1 MSEKDSSSRPQGG
14 AGDQISRN
22 YRRLNNMP
30 ADELLFEFEAK
41 MDRMTDLDYDGEAVD
56 AYLAA
61 LDEKAPLDSDL
72 DAEASWNEFRT
83 KHADLFEK
91 DVTDENGPMTE
102 NARKVRLRKL
112 LPKIVAL
119 VAVAA
124 LFIALCAQAA
134 GFNILGAFGKWTGEI
149 FGFLSADGGPDTD
162 STGFKAKD
170 DNSKTYLEITAA
182 LKNCGISEDLA
193 PKWYP
198 EGFEA
203 MPPEVQSSKACD
215 IIFCYFAGE
224 NDSYF
229 VIKITRYNDSS
240 KIEASSF
247 EKDESTFEKYVSG
260 DRLFYILSNLD
271 STTAIWSDGEMYTIH
286 ILGNLSTDEIK
297 AIIDSIGG

>member
-30 ADELLFEFEAK
+30 ADKLLFEFEAK

-72 DAEASWNEFRT
+72 DAEASWNELRT

-149 FGFLSADGGPDTD
+149 FGFSSSDGSDNISTD
-162 STGFKAKD
+162 FRAKD
-170 DNSKTYLEITAA
+170 DNSEIYFELKAA
-182 LKNCGISEDLA
+182 LERCGITEDLV
-193 PKWYP
+193 PTWYP

-203 MPPEVQSSKACD
+203 ESPEVKKSKLND
-215 IIFCYFAGE
+215 VISCYFSGE
-224 NDSYF
+224 NDSHF
-229 VIKITRYNDSS
+229 IIKITRYNDPS
-240 KIEASSF
+240 KIEVPFF
-247 EKDESTFEKYVSG
+247 EKDGSTFKEYVSG

-271 STTAIWSDGEMYTIH
+271 STTAIWSDGEIYTIH
-286 ILGNLSTDEIK
+286 ILGDISTDEIK